1 VIQDDVISRL
11 ISLPNVLITSHQ
23 AFFTR
28 EAMSEIAETTMKNIA
43 DFAAERDSENILS
56 PRKVLVTAKR

>member
-1 VIQDDVISRL
+1 MISRL